1 MTAGRKRMRLSRT
14 QKIWLSL
21 AVSIAGTA
29 LLVGVA
35 LLVQAGRETDTTDPT
50 AGLTSAFRGGGDVG
64 APPIR
69 FTNVAAALGVTMR
82 HGPGARHRT
91 LPEDTGSG
99 LAWGDI
105 DGDGDFDLYIVNYP
119 TPTASDADGQADGG
133 GGNHLFRNDGGRFT
147 DITQAAGVA
156 DAAGFGMG
164 ASFADYDADGN
175 IDLYVTN
182 FGANRLFRGHGD
194 GTFEERA
201 AAAGVADPLWSTGA
215 TWGDYDR
222 DGDLDLYVCSY
233 VAYDVEGA
241 GDVVTVGTA
250 KGRYEVPFELNPN
263 AFDPEPNRLYRN
275 RGDGTFEE
283 VAAQIGAADE
293 NGRSLS
299 AAFCDLDGDG
309 WLDLYVNNDVSPNA
323 LLRNLGA
330 RDGQAVRF
338 ADIGVTTGSAD
349 PRGSMGLSIAEMGMM
364 GGKPDGLPDLFIT
377 HWVAQEN
384 ALYVS
389 MTSPGGAL
397 EYRDKTRRLRLGE
410 ISLDRV
416 GWGSALVDLDRD
428 GRLDLAV
435 GNGSTLE
442 VKGDPTRL
450 VAEPIFLLWN
460 TGTAFADIAAAA
472 GDALHKAYG
481 ARGLAAADYDGDGDV
496 DLAVSINRG
505 APLLLR
511 NDTVTTNRGLAVRL
525 DAPAARA
532 FGARVRVTVAGRDG
546 PPDIRWWG
554 ADVSWCSGH
563 APEMIFGLGT
573 ATEAR
578 VEVTWTDGR
587 HTVLEHA
594 TAGRVHLAYPE

>member
-1 MTAGRKRMRLSRT
+1 MTRPRRKRLSRR
-14 QKIWLSL
+14 QKIWVSL
-21 AVSIAGTA
+21 AASVAGTA
-29 LLVGVA
+29 LLVGIA
-35 LLVQAGRETDTTDPT
+35 LVVQATRETDTTDPT
-50 AGLTSAFRGGGDVG
+50 AGLTNAFRGGGDVG

-69 FTNVAAALGVTMR
+69 FTDVAAEAGVIMR
-82 HGPGARHRT
+82 HGPGARART

-99 LAWGDI
+99 LAWGDV
-105 DGDGDFDLYIVNYP
+105 DGDGDFDLYVVNFP
-119 TPTASDADGQADGG
+119 GTDAGGPDASP
-133 GGNHLFRNDGGRFT
+133 GNRLFRNDAGHFT
-147 DITQAAGVA
+147 DISQAAGVA

-164 ASFADYDADGN
+164 ATFADYDGDGDV
-175 IDLYVTN
+175 DLYVSN
-182 FGANRLFRGHGD
+182 FGPNRLFRNRGD
-194 GTFEERA
+194 GTFEDVA
-201 AAAGVADPLWSTGA
+201 HAAGVADVLWSTGA

-222 DGDLDLYVCSY
+222 DGDLDLYVCNY
-233 VAYDVEGA
+233 VKYDVEGA
-241 GDVVTVGTA
+241 GDIVTVGTA
-250 KGRYEVPFELNPN
+250 QGRYEVPFALNPN

-283 VAAQIGAADE
+283 VAVDVGAADE
-293 NGRSLS
+293 SGRSLG

-323 LLRNLGA
+323 LLRSTGA
-330 RDGQAVRF
+330 RGGKGVRF

-349 PRGSMGLSIAEMGMM
+349 PRGSMGLSMAELGVM
-364 GGKPDGLPDLFIT
+364 GGKPDELPDLFIT

-384 ALYVS
+384 AFYVS
-389 MTSPGGAL
+389 MTSRGGAL

-428 GRLDLAV
+428 GRLDIGVA
-435 GNGSTLE
+435 NGSTLE

-460 TGTAFADIAAAA
+460 TGTAFADVAPAA
-472 GDALHKAYG
+472 GDDLRRAFN

-496 DLAVSINRG
+496 DLAVAVNRG

-511 NDTVTTNRGLAVRL
+511 NDTATENRGLAVRL
-525 DAPAARA
+525 DAPAALA
-532 FGARVRVTVAGRDG
+532 FGARIRVVTTGHEG

-563 APEMIFGLGT
+563 APEMIFGLG
-573 ATEAR
+573 AAAEAR
-578 VEVTWTDGR
+578 VEVTWADGR
-587 HTVLEHA
+587 RTVLEHA
-594 TAGRVHLAYPE
+594 TPGRVRIAYPR